1 MSVANTVAGGHPN
14 RVSARAQSVP
24 WSPIRTMMGLAAS
37 MPDVIS
43 FTVGQPDYNTP
54 RHIVDACKVAL
65 EAGHTRYGPALGI
78 PELRQAVARKLKR
91 VNGIQA
97 DPETQI
103 IITVGAQEAI
113 MLAMLVLLDPGD
125 EVIMQNPIYTNYHGH
140 VPLVNA
146 KLVLVPAREENG
158 FMMNAGDI
166 EAAITDRTRV
176 LLLNSPC
183 NPTGAVASRGT
194 LESYARLAQKHDLI
208 VISDEAYETL
218 VYGDTEQISIATL
231 PGMAERTVSIYTFS
245 KSYAMT
251 GWRVGYLTGPADI
264 VDQAHKI
271 QEEVV
276 SCPVTFVQHGAVAAL
291 DGPQDCITEMVAEYD
306 RRRRFCLDAIRSI
319 DGVTCVEP
327 EGAFYLLANVASFGL
342 SSTDLAMH
350 LLENAAVATVPGS
363 AFGSGGEGFLR
374 LCYGS
379 VAIDRLGEGME
390 RLRKGLG
397 MLR

>member
-1 MSVANTVAGGHPN
+1 MSVSNTVVGGHPV
-14 RVSARAQSVP
+14 RVSARARSVP
-24 WSPIRTMMGLAAS
+24 WSPIRHMMGLAAT

-43 FTVGQPDYNTP
+43 FTVGQPDYDTP
-54 RHIVDACKVAL
+54 KRIVDACKAAL
-65 EAGHTRYGPALGI
+65 DAGHTRYGPALGI
-78 PELRQAVARKLKR
+78 PELRQAVARKLER

-97 DPETQI
+97 DPDTQI

-113 MLAMLVLLDPGD
+113 MLAMLVLLDPAD
-125 EVIMQNPIYTNYHGH
+125 EVIVQDPIYTNYHGH

-146 KLVLVPAREENG
+146 RLVLVPAREENG
-158 FMMNAGDI
+158 FMMTADDI
-166 EAAITDRTRV
+166 EAAITDRTRI

-183 NPTGAVASRGT
+183 NPTGAVASRAT
-194 LESYARLAQKHDLI
+194 LESYARIAQKHNLI
-208 VISDEAYETL
+208 VISDEAYEAL
-218 VYGDTEQISIATL
+218 VYDDTEQISIGTL

-264 VDQAHKI
+264 VDEAHKV

-291 DGPQDCITEMVAEYD
+291 EGSQDCVAEMVTEYD
-306 RRRRFCLDAIRSI
+306 RRRRFVLDAIRSI
-319 DGVTCVEP
+319 EGITCVEP
-327 EGAFYLLANVASFGL
+327 KGAFYVFANVASFGL

-350 LLENAAVATVPGS
+350 LLEKAAVATVPGS
-363 AFGSGGEGFLR
+363 AFGSNGEGFLR

-379 VAIDRLGEGME
+379 VAMDRLGEGME
-390 RLRKGLG
+390 RLSRGLG
-397 MLR
+397 ML